1 MFVGCSEI
9 SISVIVK
16 NVQHIGIARA
26 FCPPNL
32 HPPLSKV
39 SLPPHQ
45 TLIFVI
51 TQYKLHL

>member
-9 SISVIVK
+9 SIGVIVK
-16 NVQHIGIARA
+16 NVQHVGIARA